1 MVQRSKPGPLD
12 VCWDHMIPRYPA
24 KPRKLSSEVLSLVT
38 EALVAETPR
47 IRALSLNSLSRRRL
61 RIPVD
66 TLVLSLTQPMPL
78 LQYLSIC
85 PSDDEANLELPAH
98 ILAGG
103 SPLLEKLELH
113 QSKIPWKSSIFAKL
127 TTLDLGG
134 HRLPASDLP
143 NGSEFL
149 QTLGGAPLLEHLSL
163 TDVFPLS
170 IATDVKPAV
179 IALPHLQ
186 ELYLEVQNPA
196 QTHSCIE
203 TFHRLSFPKTI
214 NFRLYISYAESAF
227 SSSSP
232 SPLFHTFFKKVS
244 SSGEAK
250 IISLCVGSSHD
261 ITLGVK
267 IWYKA
272 IPFDPSDDMF
282 NCMCPTGA
290 LASSVEIKWHGTPR
304 RYAPHETIVQEM
316 VKSFDMKH
324 LETIDLR
331 EFTEHKGLAKA
342 IFDSLINSTTLGCL
356 LLSEKNIRAF
366 ITCITSSA
374 FPALRDLGIFDVNLR
389 HLIREDCFWSLVSA
403 LEVRPEKLGRL
414 MIDEGY
420 LFKSEFERLRA
431 VADVMVS
438 TVTYRGISMSD
449 VELDYC
455 GVSEDDED

>member
-1 MVQRSKPGPLD
+1 M
-12 VCWDHMIPRYPA
+12 
-24 KPRKLSSEVLSLVT
+24 
-38 EALVAETPR
+38 
-47 IRALSLNSLSRRRL
+47 
-61 RIPVD
+61 
-66 TLVLSLTQPMPL
+66 QPMPL

-113 QSKIPWKSSIFAKL
+113 QCKIPWKSSIFAKL

-134 HRLPASDLP
+134 DRLPASDLP

-149 QTLGGAPLLEHLSL
+149 QTLGRAPLLEHLSL

-196 QTHSCIE
+196 QTHSFGFLILL
-203 TFHRLSFPKTI
+203 TFPTLPHIFQ
-214 NFRLYISYAESAF
+214 ES
-227 SSSSP
+227 
-232 SPLFHTFFKKVS
+232 VIVRR
-244 SSGEAK
+244 GENYQ
-250 IISLCVGSSHD
+250 LVRRVF
-261 ITLGVK
+261 TR
-267 IWYKA
+267 
-272 IPFDPSDDMF
+272 SDDMF

-431 VADVMVS
+431 AADVMVS
-438 TVTYRGISMSD
+438 TVTYCGISMSD
-449 VELDYC
+449 VESDYC
-455 GVSEDDED
+455 GVSEDEED